1 MKRNH
6 RSRLLFIVALT
17 LSLFQLSIAQ
27 STDVEKLVAALLG
40 NTPLA
45 EDLRQLCDEIGG
57 RPAGSQANLKSVEWG
72 MQKFKEADVAAKKEA
87 FQTPRFWL
95 ERSSE
100 AKVTGDVSFDVNV
113 VALTFST
120 STPPNGLTAPI
131 VAVGHGTE
139 ADFSRAGQA
148 VKGAWVL
155 AETEELKDI
164 DGLFREYAE
173 AVGTERR
180 AFAAGALG
188 VVYMSSRPMGLLYQH
203 NASLGPDN
211 KRPMLVMEREQ
222 ASRIVRLLRTGK
234 KLSLTAKID
243 VDDRGPFESYNVI
256 GEIPGNQKKDEIVL
270 IGAHLDSWGL
280 GTGGNDN
287 GCNVVMMIDIARQIK
302 RLGLKPNR
310 TIRFVLW
317 NSEEH
322 GMIGSWRYVQDHA
335 KELDKHVMAGS
346 IDIGSGRISGFFTNG
361 PAELLPAVEKA
372 LEPVAGLGPF
382 EHINIPIV
390 GTDNYDFM
398 MQGVANLV
406 GNHDPYNY
414 GPNYHAES
422 DTYDKVDL
430 RQLRIN
436 AAVVAALVYG
446 FATMDVTW
454 MRQTRDEIQT
464 LIDTTPLRQQMD
476 MFNLYPGWMD
486 ESRGRAKRD

>member
-1 MKRNH
+1 MNP
-6 RSRLLFIVALT
+6 SRRHPFFFSLLFLFFLPTLT
-17 LSLFQLSIAQ
+17 AQ
-27 STDVEKLVAALLG
+27 QSDVERLVAAMLG
-40 NTPLA
+40 NTPLG

-72 MQKFKEADVAAKKEA
+72 MQKFKEAGVGAKKEA

-95 ERSSE
+95 ERSSDT
-100 AKVTGDVSFDVNV
+100 KVTGDVSFDVNV
-113 VALTFST
+113 VALTFSS

-131 VAVGHGTE
+131 VAVGHGSE
-139 ADFSRAGQA
+139 AEFVGAGQS
-148 VKGAWVL
+148 VKEAWVL

-173 AVGTERR
+173 AVGTEQR
-180 AFAAGALG
+180 AIAAGALG

-211 KRPMLVMEREQ
+211 KHPMLIMEREQ
-222 ASRIVRLLRTGK
+222 AMRVVRLLRGGK
-234 KLSLTAKID
+234 KLLLNAKID

-322 GMIGSWRYVQDHA
+322 GMIGSWRYAQDHV
-335 KELDKHVMAGS
+335 KELDKHVIAGS

-361 PAELLPAVEKA
+361 RAELLPAVEKA

-382 EHINIPIV
+382 EHINMPIV

-422 DTYDKVDL
+422 DTYDKVDM
-430 RQLRIN
+430 RQVKIN

-446 FATMDVTW
+446 FANMDVTW
-454 MRQTRDEIQT
+454 KRQTRDEIQT

-476 MFNLYPGWMD
+476 MFNLYPGWLD
-486 ESRGRAKRD
+486 GSRGRAK

>member
-1 MKRNH
+1 MNRNH

-72 MQKFKEADVAAKKEA
+72 MQKFKEAGVVAKKEP

-113 VALTFST
+113 VALTFSS

-139 ADFSRAGQA
+139 EDFSSAGQT

-173 AVGTERR
+173 AVGTEQR

-211 KRPMLVMEREQ
+211 KHPMLVMEREQ
-222 ASRIVRLLRTGK
+222 ALRVARLLRAGK
-234 KLSLTAKID
+234 KLSLNAKID
-243 VDDRGPFESYNVI
+243 VDDRGQFESYNVI

-361 PAELLPAVEKA
+361 RGEVLPAVEKA

-422 DTYDKVDL
+422 DTYDKVDM
-430 RQLRIN
+430 RQVKIN

-454 MRQTRDEIQT
+454 KRQTRDEIQT

-486 ESRGRAKRD
+486 GSRGRAK